1 MISALIYVF
10 AANLFLAGKVKMK
23 TLAAASCPTLLRL
36 HGL

>member
-10 AANLFLAGKVKMK
+10 AANLFLAGKVKMEM
-23 TLAAASCPTLLRL
+23 LATELCPTLLQL